1 MMTIDNDVSS
11 DARLEEGIDAQYLSF
26 TLGDEDYGV
35 DILRVREIKG
45 WETVRTLPD
54 LPESIKGVLD
64 LRGIIVPI
72 IDLRTRFNIENVE
85 YTPTTV
91 TIVLTVKVG
100 EKEQVMGIVVDSVSD
115 VLDIS
120 AQELKDAPNLGTR
133 VNTRFIKGI
142 VTLGE
147 RLVVL
152 LDVDKLMNPEELG
165 LLDSLT

>member
-1 MMTIDNDVSS
+1 MTTNSGVSS
-11 DARLEEGIDAQYLSF
+11 DANSEEGFDTQYLSF

-45 WETVRTLPD
+45 WERVRTLPD
-54 LPESIKGVLD
+54 MPESIKGVLD
-64 LRGIIVPI
+64 LRGVIVPI
-72 IDLRTRFNIENVE
+72 IDLRTRFNIEDVE

-91 TIVLTVKVG
+91 TIVLTVKVD

-120 AQELKDAPNLGTR
+120 AQDMKSAPNLGRR
-133 VNTRFIKGI
+133 VNTRFIKGM

-147 RLVVL
+147 RIVVL

-165 LLDSLT
+165 LIESFN

>member
-1 MMTIDNDVSS
+1 MTTNSGVSS
-11 DARLEEGIDAQYLSF
+11 DMNSEEGFDTQYLSF

-45 WETVRTLPD
+45 WERVRPLPD
-54 LPESIKGVLD
+54 MPESIKGVLD

-72 IDLRTRFNIENVE
+72 IDLRTRFNIEDVE

-91 TIVLTVKVG
+91 TIVLTVKVDD
-100 EKEQVMGIVVDSVSD
+100 KEQVMGVVVDSVSD

-120 AQELKDAPNLGTR
+120 AQDMKSAPNLGTR
-133 VNTRFIKGI
+133 VNTRFIKGM

-147 RLVVL
+147 RIVVL

-165 LLDSLT
+165 LIESFN

>member
-1 MMTIDNDVSS
+1 MTTNSGVSS
-11 DARLEEGIDAQYLSF
+11 NINSEEGFDTQYLSF

-45 WETVRTLPD
+45 WERVRTLPD
-54 LPESIKGVLD
+54 MPESIKGVLD

-72 IDLRTRFNIENVE
+72 IDLRTRFNIEDVE

-91 TIVLTVKVG
+91 TIVLTVKVDG
-100 EKEQVMGIVVDSVSD
+100 KEQVMGVVVDSVSD

-120 AQELKDAPNLGTR
+120 AQDMKSAPNLGRR
-133 VNTRFIKGI
+133 VNTRFIKGM

-147 RLVVL
+147 RIVVL

-165 LLDSLT
+165 LIESFN

>member
-1 MMTIDNDVSS
+1 MTTNSGVSS
-11 DARLEEGIDAQYLSF
+11 DMSPNEGFDTQYLSF

-45 WETVRTLPD
+45 WERVRPLPD
-54 LPESIKGVLD
+54 MPESIKGVLD

-91 TIVLTVKVG
+91 TIVLTVRVD

-120 AQELKDAPNLGTR
+120 VQDMKSTPNLGRR
-133 VNTRFIKGI
+133 VNTRFIKGM

-147 RLVVL
+147 RIVVL

-165 LLDSLT
+165 LIESFN